1 MTIERLERQVWV
13 WKDPTGMLHVL
24 FERHHKPYAITKRDY
39 VTGCGLDVG
48 VDDVP
53 KRNRIYGPASCLKCV
68 ATRMVDVING
78 EGCHG

>member
-13 WKDPTGMLHVL
+13 WKDPKDMLHVL
-24 FERHHKPYAITKRDY
+24 FERHERPYSVLVINY
-39 VTGCGLDVG
+39 VTGCGLRVD

-53 KRNRIYGPASCLKCV
+53 KRNRVYAPATCMKCV

-78 EGCHG
+78 G